1 MSDPLLMEQSTVAVM
16 ENSRLGHSGNK
27 ERFAMRI
34 GVVGAGY
41 VGLVAGT
48 CLAEMGNS
56 VVIVDSDRRK
66 VDLLRSGHTPH
77 YEPGLDEL
85 RKRSQANGR
94 LSFSCDIED
103 AVRGR
108 DVVFIAVGTPGDTN
122 GGVDMGCVERAVCG
136 VSEAMDGPCVVVV
149 KSTVPP
155 GSNRRLESLIR
166 SRTCQPFDLVSNPE
180 FLKEGSAVADFM
192 HPDRVVIGARSD
204 RARNV
209 MRQVYNPFF
218 RTGLRLMETD
228 PESAEMIKYTSN
240 IMLAARI
247 SLMNELAGVCQAV
260 GADVERVRVGVGL
273 DKRIGASFLFPGLG
287 YGGSCFPKDV
297 RAVIDLAERR
307 GIRADMCKAI
317 DAVNNRQRLYLLPFV
332 EREFGLDWSGRV
344 FAVLGLSYK
353 PRTDDIRES
362 PAIGLAHRL
371 LEMGA
376 TVRGFDPE
384 AGKTAKKQLPALTIA
399 ESVSAAVTDA
409 DAVFLCTE
417 WNEFRSLDWRTI
429 AGVMKRPLVFDGRNI
444 YSPEEM
450 TEFGITYYSI
460 GRAPIHGK

>member
-1 MSDPLLMEQSTVAVM
+1 MNDSLPANQPIATVM
-16 ENSRLGHSGNK
+16 ENSLAGHSGAIG
-27 ERFAMRI
+27 RSAMRI
-34 GVVGAGY
+34 GVIGAGY

-48 CLAEMGNS
+48 CLAEMGNA
-56 VVIVDSDRRK
+56 VIIVDADREK
-66 VDLLRSGHTPH
+66 IASLQSGRTPH

-85 RKRSQANGR
+85 RRKNQGNRR
-94 LSFSCDIED
+94 LSFSCDIAD
-103 AVRGR
+103 AVRRR
-108 DVVFIAVGTPGDTN
+108 DVVFIAVGTPSDEC
-122 GGVDMGCVERAVCG
+122 GGVDMGGVEQAVCN
-136 VSEAMDGPCVVVV
+136 VAEAMDGPCVVVL

-155 GSNRRLESLIR
+155 GSNRQLESLIR
-166 SRTCQPFDLVSNPE
+166 SRTRQPFDLVSNPE
-180 FLKEGSAVADFM
+180 FLKEGAAVADFM

-204 RARNV
+204 RARNI

-218 RTGLRLMETD
+218 RTGFRLMETD

-247 SLMNELAGVCQAV
+247 SLMNELAGVCQAM

-297 RAVIDLAERR
+297 KAVVDLAEKR
-307 GIRADMCKAI
+307 GIRVDMCRAI
-317 DAVNNRQRLYLLPFV
+317 DAVNGRQRLCLLPFV

-344 FAVLGLSYK
+344 FALLGLSYK

-362 PAIGLAHRL
+362 PAIELAQRM

-376 TVRGFDPE
+376 AVRGFDPE
-384 AGKTAKKQLPALTIA
+384 AGKNAQKRLPDLTIA
-399 ESVSAAVTDA
+399 ASVPEATAGA

-417 WNEFRSLDWRTI
+417 WNEFRNLDWPTI
-429 AGVMKRPLVFDGRNI
+429 VYSMRRPLVFDGRNI

-450 TEFGITYYSI
+450 AEFGVTYYSI
-460 GRAPIHGK
+460 GRAPLRAE